1 MIMSATMSQCKNC
14 ATLPQRT
21 VELRNCMVT
30 KLMLM
35 HAACNTRA
43 LGIFAAALVLAG
55 CAAQPHK
62 AEPSP
67 SPRAVAGHPAVG
79 RQYEVVGSESLLI
92 VRVYR
97 GGRLARAGHN
107 HIVASHNLA
116 GTVYVTKDLA
126 HSSFE
131 LEVPVAELTVDEAEL
146 RAAQGADFAA
156 DVPDSAKEG
165 TRRNMLGAAVL
176 DAEHYPEISLR
187 CENLEMVGE
196 GLTAQVEVRIRD
208 QVRTF
213 TAAVAYTLGPNELLA
228 QGELP
233 LKQTDL
239 GLAPF
244 TALLGALQVQDEMQL
259 QFHIV
264 ARVQN

>member
-1 MIMSATMSQCKNC
+1 M
-14 ATLPQRT
+14 P
-21 VELRNCMVT
+21 
-30 KLMLM
+30 M
-35 HAACNTRA
+35 HATCNIRA
-43 LGIFAAALVLAG
+43 LGAVSVAVVLAG
-55 CAAQPHK
+55 CAAQTHK
-62 AEPSP
+62 SEALAN
-67 SPRAVAGHPAVG
+67 RQAVAAHPAVG
-79 RQYEVVGSESLLI
+79 QAYEVVGSESLLI

-97 GGRLARAGHN
+97 GGTLARAGHN
-107 HIVASHNLA
+107 HIVASHALA
-116 GTVYVTKDLA
+116 GTVYVAKDLA

-146 RAAQGADFAA
+146 RAAEGADFAA
-156 DVPDSAKEG
+156 DVPDTARDG

-176 DAEHYPEISLR
+176 DAEHYPQISLR
-187 CENLEMVGE
+187 SENFDVNGDY
-196 GLTAQVEVRIRD
+196 LTTQVEVRLRD

-213 TAAVAYTLGPNELLA
+213 TLAVSYTLNSNELLA

-259 QFHIV
+259 QFRIV
-264 ARVQN
+264 ARVKN